1 MPTPIFQTPEYK
13 DNGHWINTYSNLKQ
27 LEKVGQAKG
36 MVIPRERPE
45 SPNARLRAAGIAVQE
60 SPLLARG
67 IGMNLDSLP
76 TQQMLG
82 QQLGLNQ
89 ETEIPQQ
96 QLNAMFGGVGQRPQ
110 QQQFMPPQ
118 QQQQQQMCRLVEGTQ
133 IFNPVD
139 LGGFMA
145 GGPAIVCKPAGIAQG
160 QFCNLQY
167 AVNGVKNCYVVKLN
181 ETTINMGVINSNPQL
196 WVKLVEIRGAMGR
209 SILVPQNGLRST
221 NAPQQSRMLNDSNVR
236 RPMTTNGQPSRI
248 LMG

>member
-13 DNGHWINTYSNLKQ
+13 DNGQWLNTYSNLKQ

-45 SPNARLRAAGIAVQE
+45 SPNTRLRAAGIPVSE
-60 SPLLARG
+60 SPLMSRG

-82 QQLGLNQ
+82 QQLGYNQ
-89 ETEIPQQ
+89 ESEIPQQ
-96 QLNAMFGGVGQRPQ
+96 QLNAMFGGGQRQPQ
-110 QQQFMPPQ
+110 QFVPQ
-118 QQQQQQMCRLVEGTQ
+118 QQQQQVCRIVEGTQ
-133 IFNPVD
+133 VFNPVD

-145 GGPAIVCKPAGIAQG
+145 GGPAIVCKPAGVAQG
-160 QFCNLQY
+160 QFCTLQY
-167 AVNGVKNCYVVKLN
+167 AINGVKNCYVVKLH

-196 WVKLVEIRGAMGR
+196 WVKLVEVRGAMGR
-209 SILVPQNGLRST
+209 SFLVPQNGLRAV
-221 NAPQQSRMLNDSNVR
+221 NGQQQPQQSRVLNDSNVR
-236 RPMTTNGQPSRI
+236 RPMTNNGQQSRI